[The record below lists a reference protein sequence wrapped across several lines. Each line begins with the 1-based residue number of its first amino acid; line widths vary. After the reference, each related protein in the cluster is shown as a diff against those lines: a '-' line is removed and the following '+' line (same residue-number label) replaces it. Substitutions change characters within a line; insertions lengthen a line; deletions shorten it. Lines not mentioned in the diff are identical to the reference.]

1 MKGLPSTWD
10 VHGYS
15 LPYTVLCFACR
26 KRIFFLTKIS
36 CRHLKLRRFNVKNYI
51 SISFEKLE
59 GLATWCLPFHR
70 VIAGGAKS
78 PWGKVTAGPESQ
90 IPREAVC
97 PSPQS
102 SLLPIVS

>member
-1 MKGLPSTWD
+1 MGIVCPIRCCVLPA
-10 VHGYS
+10 GKE
-15 LPYTVLCFACR
+15 F
-26 KRIFFLTKIS
+26 FFLTKIS

-59 GLATWCLPFHR
+59 GLATWCLSFHR